1 MTLTLIGNDTIL
13 ETRSH
18 LRHVVER
25 ALGVVIYHGPI
36 VIYPDARDWSG
47 HGIRDDQVELIPREM
62 IAETYE
68 VTCRKS
74 GKLPELHRVF
84 VLRCGVD
91 VKSDYIQWPKDG

>member
-18 LRHVVER
+18 LRHIVER
-25 ALGVVIYHGPI
+25 ALGAVIEHGPI

-47 HGIRDDQVELIPREM
+47 HGIRHDQVELIPREM

-68 VTCRKS
+68 VKCRKS
-74 GKLPELHRVF
+74 GKLPDVHRVY
-84 VLRCGVD
+84 VLRCGVKVVCD
-91 VKSDYIQWPKDG
+91 GIPWPKDD